1 MSIYILDTNTVT
13 LLQYENNQII
23 QRIRAVGN
31 SSIFVTTITLE
42 EQLKGRLAI
51 INKCN
56 SNKNLQ
62 GLASA
67 HRNLKLTQNFFC
79 SVNLLEFNQAAC
91 ESYQKLRQ
99 QKINSGSQD
108 LRIAAIALVNQA
120 IVVTQNYKD
129 FIKVPDLKM
138 EDWTVNI

>member
-67 HRNLKLTQNFFC
+67 H
-79 SVNLLEFNQAAC
+79 
-91 ESYQKLRQ
+91 
-99 QKINSGSQD
+99 
-108 LRIAAIALVNQA
+108 
-120 IVVTQNYKD
+120 
-129 FIKVPDLKM
+129 
-138 EDWTVNI
+138 

>member
-129 FIKVPDLKM
+129 FTKFLI
-138 EDWTVNI
+138 